1 MKTAT
6 LSALP
11 AALAALAFAAFS
23 AGCSDDGASGTSGNG
38 GSGSDDAKFR
48 AEEYCFLN
56 ADLAAS
62 LGVSDCATLTGE
74 QRAEFEAHYE
84 SSGKAE
90 GRWWNVYA
98 QCSDRLEVDVALPC
112 PSDSIAAL
120 RKCSD
125 DGCPEALEACM
136 ADVPALSAALPCDFG
151 TVQYFRTCQAAK
163 NKLCIGLTMRDADY
177 LAASWVLDGKKEGWA
192 YTTVP
197 ADFSASGYCDL
208 NPAVKAIYGPDCD
221 ERTVAWHYVLFGKPQ
236 GLQYKTE
243 EIVDPYADY
252 TPITTEPAFKIVGY
266 LQNGTAGGWNGNY
279 YKSATHLVI
288 FGPEVAANGDILWK
302 GTNPDGLKSWGYYG
316 SKTDTRVMVAIGGWN
331 KSNNFTTM
339 ANDATARAN
348 FVDQLAAL
356 KDYHVY
362 GVDIDWEND
371 GNTWPYPG
379 SGINVLLSDMA
390 AKLHPLG
397 MKISVALASTT
408 AGGLNATGAGAVD
421 WINVM
426 CYDGS
431 NHGTFAKIASCKET
445 YADYRAKS
453 VIGVPFYVG
462 NTPYSQGASSE
473 VVSLDGMATATNSI
487 KEWGPGIM
495 IWDLSH
501 DKTDPESSLL
511 SKIAKTAGYAP

>member
-1 MKTAT
+1 MKSAT
-6 LSALP
+6 LSAATALSALFAA
-11 AALAALAFAAFS
+11 AALIAC
-23 AGCSDDGASGTSGNG
+23 GDSGTSNSG
-38 GSGSDDAKFR
+38 GSGSGDAKFR

-62 LGVSDCATLTGE
+62 LGVSDCAALTGE
-74 QRAEFEAHYE
+74 QRAEFEGHYE
-84 SSGKAE
+84 ASGKAE

-112 PSDSIAAL
+112 SADSIAAL

-136 ADVPALSAALPCDFG
+136 AGVSALSSALPCDFG
-151 TVQYFRTCQAAK
+151 TVQYFRACQAAK
-163 NKLCIGLTMRDADY
+163 SALCLGLTMRDADY
-177 LAASWVLDGKKEGWA
+177 LAASWLLEGKKEEWA
-192 YTTVP
+192 YTNVP

-252 TPITTEPAFKIVGY
+252 APIATEPSFKIVGY
-266 LQNGTAGGWNGNY
+266 VQTGTSGGWNGSH
-279 YKSATHLVI
+279 YKYATHLVV
-288 FGPEVAANGDILWK
+288 FGPETNANGDIVWK
-302 GTNPDGLKSWGYYG
+302 GTSPEDLKAWGYYG
-316 SKTDTRVMVAIGGWN
+316 SKTDTRVMVAIGGWG
-331 KSNNFTTM
+331 KSNGFTAM
-339 ANDATARAN
+339 ANDATAREN
-348 FVDQLAAL
+348 FVNQLAAL

-371 GNTWPYPG
+371 GNSWPYPG
-379 SGINVLLSDMA
+379 SGVNVLLSDMA

-397 MKISVALASTT
+397 MKVSVALASTT
-408 AGGLNATGAGAVD
+408 AGGFDATGAAAVD

-431 NHGTFAKIASCKET
+431 NHGTFAKISSCKEN
-445 YADYRAKS
+445 YAGYQSKS

-462 NTPYSQGASSE
+462 NTAYSKGASSE
-473 VVSLDGMATATNSI
+473 VVGLDGMATATNSI
-487 KEWGPGIM
+487 KSWGPGIM

-511 SKIAKTAGYAP
+511 VKIAETAGYNP

>member
-1 MKTAT
+1 MKSAT
-6 LSALP
+6 LSAATALSALFAA
-11 AALAALAFAAFS
+11 AALIAC
-23 AGCSDDGASGTSGNG
+23 GDSGTSNSG
-38 GSGSDDAKFR
+38 GSGSGDAKFR

-62 LGVSDCATLTGE
+62 LGVSDCAALTGE
-74 QRAEFEAHYE
+74 QRAEFEGHYE
-84 SSGKAE
+84 ASGKAE

-112 PSDSIAAL
+112 SADSIAAL

-125 DGCPEALEACM
+125 AECQSALEACM
-136 ADVPALSAALPCDFG
+136 ADVPALSANLPCDFG
-151 TVQYFRTCQAAK
+151 TVQYFRACQAAK
-163 NKLCIGLTMRDADY
+163 SALCIGLTMRDADY
-177 LAASWVLDGKKEGWA
+177 LAASWLLEGKKEEWA
-192 YTTVP
+192 YTNVP

-208 NPAVKAIYGPDCD
+208 NPQIKAIYGPKCD
-221 ERTVAWHYVLFGKPQ
+221 SLTVAWHYAALGRAQ

-252 TPITTEPAFKIVGY
+252 TPITGEPSNGFKIVGY
-266 LQNGTAGGWNGNY
+266 VQTGTSGGWNGSH
-279 YKSATHLVI
+279 YKYATHLVV
-288 FGPEVAANGDILWK
+288 FGPETNANGDIVWK
-302 GTNPDGLKSWGYYG
+302 GTSPEDLKAWGYYG
-316 SKTDTRVMVAIGGWN
+316 SKTDTRVMVAIGGWG
-331 KSNNFTTM
+331 KSNGFTAM
-339 ANDATARAN
+339 ANSATAREN
-348 FVDQLAAL
+348 FVNQLAAL

-379 SGINVLLSDMA
+379 SGVNVLLSDMA

-397 MKISVALASTT
+397 MKVSVALASTT
-408 AGGLNATGAGAVD
+408 AGGLNATGAAAVD

-431 NHGTFAKIASCKET
+431 NHGTFAKISSCKET
-445 YADYRAKS
+445 YAGYQSKS

-462 NTPYSQGASSE
+462 NTAYNKGASSE
-473 VVSLDGMATATNSI
+473 VVGLDGMATATNSI
-487 KEWGPGIM
+487 KSWGPGIM

-511 SKIAKTAGYAP
+511 VKIAETAGYNP